1 MYMYLHELYLRNVIT
16 INSVL
21 HVYIGGKLVRKSF
34 MGVYPDIIKLNT
46 YLIRSERFR
55 WSITVGKTCTP
66 VELRRQND
74 GTVNKMPENI
84 REL

>member
-1 MYMYLHELYLRNVIT
+1 
-16 INSVL
+16 
-21 HVYIGGKLVRKSF
+21 

-46 YLIRSERFR
+46 YFISSERFR

-74 GTVNKMPENI
+74 GTVNKVPENI
-84 REL
+84 RELSNKQELSKI